1 MTLEQLMAMGLTKEQ
16 AEKVMEGL
24 DGNFVT
30 KTRFNEVNTEL
41 KQAKDTLKERD
52 SQLETLKKSTGD
64 VEALNKKITELQE
77 ENKTKDE
84 QHQAEI
90 KQMKFD
96 ASLNAALSV
105 AKARNPETVKPL
117 LKAFLDKA
125 ELDGDSIKGL
135 DAEIKKLVEAEDTSS
150 FSLNPSRTANRAL
163 GALNR
168 AKIRNKDNKPGGNEA
183 PRPYSMPFKR
193 HTKKLILNLERM
205 NENGSYI
212 SASGT

>member
-1 MTLEQLMAMGLTKEQ
+1 MTKEQLMAMGLTKEQ

-52 SQLETLKKSTGD
+52 SQLEELKKSTGD

-84 QHQAEI
+84 AYQAEI

-96 ASLNAALSV
+96 ASLNAALTA

-125 ELDGDSIKGL
+125 ELDGESIKGL
-135 DAEIKKLVEAEDTSS
+135 DAEIKKLVEAEDTK
-150 FSLNPSRTANRAL
+150 FLFAE
-163 GALNR
+163 
-168 AKIRNKDNKPGGNEA
+168 AKQDSKPGFRGIKPGENQNKNDKPGGNEA
-183 PRPYSMPFKR
+183 PKTLFDAVK
-193 HTKKLILNLERM
+193 
-205 NENGSYI
+205 
-212 SASGT
+212 SAYEKTDS

>member
-77 ENKTKDE
+77 ANKTKDE

-135 DAEIKKLVEAEDTSS
+135 DAEIKKLVEGEDTKFLFDVQSK
-150 FSLNPSRTANRAL
+150 N
-163 GALNR
+163 
-168 AKIRNKDNKPGGNEA
+168 NKPG
-183 PRPYSMPFKR
+183 FKGI
-193 HTKKLILNLERM
+193 KPGERKDSTPGDGKPTSLADAVRM
-205 NENGSYI
+205 HFQPKE
-212 SASGT
+212 

>member
-64 VEALNKKITELQE
+64 VEALNKKITELQA

-96 ASLNAALSV
+96 SSLNAALTA

-125 ELDGDSIKGL
+125 ELDGENIKGL
-135 DAEIKKLVEAEDTSS
+135 DDEIKKLVEAEDTK
-150 FSLNPSRTANRAL
+150 FLFNVET
-163 GALNR
+163 
-168 AKIRNKDNKPGGNEA
+168 KPGKPQFKGINPGEKKDGTPGETKPSSLAEA
-183 PRPYSMPFKR
+183 VKMHFEPK
-193 HTKKLILNLERM
+193 E
-205 NENGSYI
+205 
-212 SASGT
+212 

>member
-1 MTLEQLMAMGLTKEQ
+1 MTLEQLMVMGLTKEQ

-41 KQAKDTLKERD
+41 KQSKDTLKERD

-64 VEALNKKITELQE
+64 VEALTKTITELQE
-77 ENKTKDE
+77 ANKTKDE

-96 ASLNAALSV
+96 ASLNAALSA

-117 LKAFLDKA
+117 LKTFLDKA
-125 ELDGDSIKGL
+125 ELDGETIKGL
-135 DAEIKKLVEAEDTSS
+135 DGEIKKLTESEDTK
-150 FSLNPSRTANRAL
+150 FLFGRRMVSRAGL
-163 GALNR
+163 GV
-168 AKIRNKDNKPGGNEA
+168 KPGENPKNTGGNRNEA
-183 PRPYSMPFKR
+183 PKTLFDAVKSAY
-193 HTKKLILNLERM
+193 TK
-205 NENGSYI
+205 SD
-212 SASGT
+212 S

>member
-30 KTRFNEVNTEL
+30 KNRFNEVNTEL
-41 KQAKDTLKERD
+41 KQSKDTLKERD

-84 QHQAEI
+84 AHQAEI

-96 ASLNAALSV
+96 ASLNAALSA

-125 ELDGDSIKGL
+125 ELDGESIKGL
-135 DAEIKKLVEAEDTSS
+135 DVEIKKLTEADDTK
-150 FSLNPSRTANRAL
+150 FLFEE
-163 GALNR
+163 
-168 AKIRNKDNKPGGNEA
+168 AKPDGKPGFRGIKPGENQNKAGEPGNEA
-183 PRPYSMPFKR
+183 PKTLFDAVK
-193 HTKKLILNLERM
+193 
-205 NENGSYI
+205 
-212 SASGT
+212 SAYEKTDS